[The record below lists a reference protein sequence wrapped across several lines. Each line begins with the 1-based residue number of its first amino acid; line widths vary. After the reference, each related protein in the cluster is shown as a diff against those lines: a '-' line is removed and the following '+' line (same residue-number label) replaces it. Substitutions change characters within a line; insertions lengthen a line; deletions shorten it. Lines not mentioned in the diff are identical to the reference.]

1 MVALYIIAGTA
12 ALLVIL
18 LSFNASLYIAF
29 DSSAAD
35 EMNVYAKIGF
45 YKIYISPEKKKK
57 PRKPRKV
64 KRPPKISAG
73 KKKEAPDKKEKKKE
87 KKKYS
92 VPEIFAFI
100 KDVGA
105 ALLKRCQKHLKVRI
119 YGLDV
124 IIAAD
129 EAEKTAVLYGAAVS
143 AAHCLFEFLS
153 QNFKIHT
160 KYKNIR
166 IVPDFSKT
174 ECEFRINL
182 KFYMRLSHILA
193 LLIASAFKYLKFAK
207 TPKQTKT

>member
-1 MVALYIIAGTA
+1 MAALYIIAGTA
-12 ALLVIL
+12 ALFIIL

-57 PRKPRKV
+57 PRKV
-64 KRPPKISAG
+64 KRTPKITASDKEKAAPE
-73 KKKEAPDKKEKKKE
+73 KKENKE

-92 VPEIFAFI
+92 VPEIFALI
-100 KDVGA
+100 KDIGA
-105 ALLKRCQKHLKVRI
+105 ALLIRCQKHLKVRI

-124 IIAAD
+124 IIAAG
-129 EAEKTAVLYGAAVS
+129 EAEKTAVLYGAAAG

-160 KYKNIR
+160 KYKNIK
-166 IVPDFSKT
+166 IVPDFLKT
-174 ECEFRINL
+174 ECEFHVSV
-182 KFYMRLSHILA
+182 KFYMRLSHILG
-193 LLIASAFKYLKFAK
+193 LLIASALKYLKFAK
-207 TPKQTKT
+207 TPKQTN